1 MTDTVAKF
9 RITERFLKNNIFHTC
24 IESPKQDQ
32 ELKSA
37 RMAKIVNIECTNCAN
52 VLFSDASHRLH
63 QGARYFQNVLR
74 FHGTCLLFYLL
85 TYLITYLL
93 IYLLNYSLTNLLNH
107 LRIYLLNYLFT

>member
-37 RMAKIVNIECTNCAN
+37 RMAKIVNIECTNCARIS
-52 VLFSDASHRLH
+52 VTLH
-63 QGARYFQNVLR
+63 TG
-74 FHGTCLLFYLL
+74 
-85 TYLITYLL
+85 LIKGLVTFKM
-93 IYLLNYSLTNLLNH
+93 S
-107 LRIYLLNYLFT
+107 